1 MFEKELKDLENL
13 TKSIGGLANLGES
26 LKNKIVSE
34 SGLNASG
41 QTKVHEVLNSLNLE
55 KLSNQ
60 NLTDEQLQT
69 IIKSKID
76 AN

>member
-26 LKNKIVSE
+26 LKNKMVSE
-34 SGLNASG
+34 SGLNASE

-55 KLSNQ
+55 KLADQ